1 MTLLHCARQ
10 REMNL
15 LRDYDHLTDGELH
28 VYSSYSK
35 RGNAQVGTN
44 GRQETMT
51 IMSGSGSVGRR
62 VRWSLMQNYVDIVFN
77 F

>member
-44 GRQETMT
+44 GRQ
-51 IMSGSGSVGRR
+51 
-62 VRWSLMQNYVDIVFN
+62 
-77 F
+77 